1 VVVGDPSERSRR
13 YQQTDLA
20 ELRISRADVPALTI
34 TADPGLSV
42 AVTGSERPDWSLRF
56 CAQGRGGSDEEA
68 RERLREISMVRTGA
82 TVSLI
87 APHLGGGYYRG
98 DLIVEAPAEAPLTIH
113 ASYAAVRLRDMKGPV
128 RITASHARAQIL
140 DTVGQVDAV
149 ALVIDYSTSRGE
161 ATLSADQINLKLPTT
176 RFEGRLQAAAQQSV
190 KMLVPPGFLTPF
202 RAIVQRRRDFVCR
215 TDFSSRIVHEEVR
228 TAHYFT
234 YAGDNGSTPD
244 DRMLLH
250 SEHSTV
256 VIDTHRPRRSV

>member
-1 VVVGDPSERSRR
+1 MFERIRRARSRRDYQRQPAHDFLFDRRSHQTPCDPRRAEASHTLVVVGDPSERSRR

-98 DLIVEAPAEAPLTIH
+98 DLVVEAPAEAPLTIH

-140 DTVGQVDAV
+140 DTVGQVDA
-149 ALVIDYSTSRGE
+149 
-161 ATLSADQINLKLPTT
+161 
-176 RFEGRLQAAAQQSV
+176 
-190 KMLVPPGFLTPF
+190 
-202 RAIVQRRRDFVCR
+202 
-215 TDFSSRIVHEEVR
+215 
-228 TAHYFT
+228 
-234 YAGDNGSTPD
+234 
-244 DRMLLH
+244 
-250 SEHSTV
+250 
-256 VIDTHRPRRSV
+256 